1 MRVYL
6 VLSGIGGVPGSKE
19 INGIFKTKEVAE
31 DYIKRYEELHE
42 ETIRAHKILEFQL
55 IESNEIK
62 PGTIYSRHPQLD
74 STVYIPAP

>member
-42 ETIRAHKILEFQL
+42 ETIRGFKIEEFQL
-55 IESNEIK
+55 RE
-62 PGTIYSRHPQLD
+62 
-74 STVYIPAP
+74 